1 MFTRFLWFFHVS
13 VLKNSSYDQHLSV
26 GRVTAS
32 MCRTVIHI
40 EGTAA
45 GYGKLFL
52 LLLLHL

>member
-32 MCRTVIHI
+32 MCKTLIHI
-40 EGTAA
+40 EATAA

-52 LLLLHL
+52 LLH